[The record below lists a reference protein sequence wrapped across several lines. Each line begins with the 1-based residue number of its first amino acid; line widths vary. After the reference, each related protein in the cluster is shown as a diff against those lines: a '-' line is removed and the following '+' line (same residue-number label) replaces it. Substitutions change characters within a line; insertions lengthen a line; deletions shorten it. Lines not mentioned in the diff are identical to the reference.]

1 MRLTNREVGSGCL
14 VLSLAGSFGLQWS
27 LWPPSKTQEG
37 IETRS
42 NPNKAEAWQEV
53 AMGWYG
59 SSHALGLGRSLRGVS
74 SLSLPSLFLWTH
86 LNPHC

>member
-1 MRLTNREVGSGCL
+1 MRLTNGEVGSGCL

-27 LWPPSKTQEG
+27 LWPPSQTQEG

-53 AMGWYG
+53 AWAGMVLHMLW
-59 SSHALGLGRSLRGVS
+59 AWAGLSAE
-74 SLSLPSLFLWTH
+74 
-86 LNPHC
+86 